1 MMNLALEIVFW
12 FILLIY
18 IVAKLAQTK
27 KGFKQQF

>member
-1 MMNLALEIVFW
+1 MMNLGLEIVFW

-18 IVAKLAQTK
+18 IVAKLVQTK